1 MTPIEHSPFGRT
13 THPST
18 RLLLGAAAF
27 SDVTQAEADAT
38 MDVALSYGINH
49 VDTAASYGE
58 AEARIAELERA
69 LGRKTLELE
78 AAKKASTLFQ

>member
-38 MDVALSYGINH
+38 MDVALSYGICLLYTSPSPR
-49 VDTAASYGE
+49 D
-58 AEARIAELERA
+58 
-69 LGRKTLELE
+69 
-78 AAKKASTLFQ
+78 